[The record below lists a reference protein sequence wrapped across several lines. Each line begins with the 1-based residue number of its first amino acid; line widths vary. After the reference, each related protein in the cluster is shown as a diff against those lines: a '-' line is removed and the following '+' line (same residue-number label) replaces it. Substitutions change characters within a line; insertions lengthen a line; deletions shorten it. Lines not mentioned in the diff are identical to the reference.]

1 MRHIT
6 FLFAFL
12 FVGSLTACGGD
23 DNALSGGANE
33 AARASAG
40 NAASSSGDSAK
51 NGKVAAGAD
60 GTIAATLEGERRTW
74 YIVRKEMG
82 SDMHSQSEW
91 IGWTA
96 SGRVVT
102 LYGHTSP
109 DSLASTGGL
118 MLELNLVVMENTSTV
133 SSASVSYL
141 RGGIEDM
148 YVTRGPITDGVELD
162 KYEEAG
168 DRVTVSGTFEAT
180 LQQNTSG
187 ETTGPDTIEVE
198 DGTFSATVYKAPG
211 R

>member
-12 FVGSLTACGGD
+12 FVGPLTACGGD

-33 AARASAG
+33 AAQASVG

-51 NGKVAAGAD
+51 DGEVAAGAD
-60 GTIAATLEGERRTW
+60 GTITATLEGERRTW

-82 SDMHSQSEW
+82 GEMHSQSEW
-91 IGWTA
+91 AGWTA

-162 KYEEAG
+162 NYEEAG
-168 DRVTVSGTFEAT
+168 DRVTVSGNFEAT

-187 ETTGPDTIEVE
+187 ETTDPDTIELE